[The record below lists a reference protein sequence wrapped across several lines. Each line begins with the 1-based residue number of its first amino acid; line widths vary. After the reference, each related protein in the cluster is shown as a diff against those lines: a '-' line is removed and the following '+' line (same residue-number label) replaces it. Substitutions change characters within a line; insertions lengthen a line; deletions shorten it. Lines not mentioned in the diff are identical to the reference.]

1 MKKIVRHEN
10 GLLCLL
16 DTDKDECLY
25 DGREI
30 PDIAP
35 NAVRQMRWLEV
46 YFHTVEG
53 ADPIYYIAHMT
64 HWQGESSYLEQVEKE
79 KAAEVVGS
87 NVDDLTEDDL
97 RYIEEIGLI
106 VFADL
111 K

>member
-10 GLLCLL
+10 GELCLL
-16 DTDKDECLY
+16 DTEKDECVY
-25 DGREI
+25 DGHENTG
-30 PDIAP
+30 P
-35 NAVRQMRWLEV
+35 RQNRWLEV
-46 YFHTVEG
+46 YSHAVEG
-53 ADPIYYIAHMT
+53 SAPIYYIAHMT

-87 NVDDLTEDDL
+87 NLDDLTEDDL